1 MDVVC
6 CVDVAWKK
14 NKKKKKNVLFFKRG
28 GEERTNE
35 ASLIYS
41 RFEPVRAISSSVS
54 IAKNEVEKRRR
65 GGRRRGGGGEKREY
79 ISPDYEVLI

>member
-65 GGRRRGGGGEKREY
+65 GGRRRGGGARSANTLAPIMKF
-79 ISPDYEVLI
+79 

>member
-1 MDVVC
+1 MC
-6 CVDVAWKK
+6 C
-14 NKKKKKNVLFFKRG
+14 FFKRG
-28 GEERTNE
+28 GENER

-65 GGRRRGGGGEKREY
+65 GGEKREY